1 MQFKPCL
8 MFNIVKI
15 QMKGMFLHENEGK
28 KGNYIDSINNYNNY
42 FAYISRSMYINSIT
56 GKTV

>member
-1 MQFKPCL
+1 ML
-8 MFNIVKI
+8 MFNIVRI